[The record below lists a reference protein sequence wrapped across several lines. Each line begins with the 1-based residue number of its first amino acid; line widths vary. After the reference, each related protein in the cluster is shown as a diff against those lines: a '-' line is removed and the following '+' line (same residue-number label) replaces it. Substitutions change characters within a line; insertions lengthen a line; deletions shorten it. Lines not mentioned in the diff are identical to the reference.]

1 MKTKKTEQ
9 MKTRKFTKKQVAMLA
24 GVVSI
29 GFVGMS
35 TVSARGAGFNP
46 LDFLAANTGLKDN
59 QIVKDVMSIYNNLG
73 NVFSL
78 GIQDYTTITQQAI
91 DQVRGVQGQFA
102 PTDTKKEIDQK
113 ADPNNPLS
121 LNTKIGTA
129 AWATND
135 VAAQQVLSKQGQEG
149 IKDANEKMKV
159 LEQLTTDLSDDV
171 FFAGKFAQDYESSQ
185 EVLKTISMQLSGQAD
200 ISAAQVRLSVV
211 QNSSMQDLKMNAAA
225 LNVAAASQ
233 LERDLGKNQAEKID
247 KWNDYSSHTN
257 AVWRNMLLP
266 TQ

>member
-1 MKTKKTEQ
+1 MKTKKTEK
-9 MKTRKFTKKQVAMLA
+9 MKNKKFTKKQILVLA

-29 GFVGMS
+29 GFVGMN
-35 TVSARGAGFNP
+35 TASARGAFN
-46 LDFLAANTGLKDN
+46 LGEFLAASSGLKDN
-59 QIVKDVMSIYNNLG
+59 QVVRDVMAFYNNLG
-73 NVFSL
+73 NTFSA

-135 VAAQQVLSKQGQEG
+135 LAAQQVLSKPGQEG
-149 IKDANEKMKV
+149 IKAANEKMKV
-159 LEQLTTDLSDDV
+159 LEQLTTELSDDV
-171 FFAGKFAQDYESSQ
+171 FYAGVDAQGFTSSQ
-185 EVLKTISMQLSGQAD
+185 DVLKTLSIQMSGQAD
-200 ISAAQVRLSVV
+200 IAAAQVRLSVV

-247 KWNDYSSHTN
+247 KMNGGASHLSS
-257 AVWRNMLLP
+257 VQRNLLD
-266 TQ
+266 

>member
-29 GFVGMS
+29 GFVGMN
-35 TVSARGAGFNP
+35 TASARGAFDLGSFV
-46 LDFLAANTGLKDN
+46 LSSTGLNDN
-59 QIVKDVMSIYNNLG
+59 QIVKDVMAFYNNLG
-73 NVFSL
+73 NVFSA

-135 VAAQQVLSKQGQEG
+135 LAAQQVLSKPGQEG
-149 IKDANEKMKV
+149 IKAANEKMKTI
-159 LEQLTTDLSDDV
+159 EQLTTNLSDNV
-171 FFAGKFAQDYESSQ
+171 FYAGVDAQSFSSSQ
-185 EVLKTISMQLSGQAD
+185 DVLKTISIQLSGQAD
-200 ISAAQVRLSVV
+200 IAAAQVRLSVV

-247 KWNDYSSHTN
+247 KWNDYSAHTN